1 MKIEIPFDL
10 ANPGAEVIRSTFGG
24 GWIIPLTPAA
34 SMALADFF
42 DEEPA
47 ELAPLGG
54 RAGYIVEPNQAG
66 DLAEY
71 LRGAGIAWKVN

>member
-1 MKIEIPFDL
+1 MSGVFDL
-10 ANPGAEVIRSTFGG
+10 ANPGAEAISSTFGG
-24 GWIIPLTPAA
+24 GWIIPLTPAG

-54 RAGYIVEPNQAG
+54 RAGYIVEPYQTG
-66 DLAEY
+66 DLAEH
-71 LRGAGIAWKVN
+71 LRAAGVAWKVS

>member
-1 MKIEIPFDL
+1 MIDAQTI
-10 ANPGAEVIRSTFGG
+10 ASSFGG
-24 GWIIPLTPAA
+24 GWIIPLTPAG

-54 RAGYIVEPNQAG
+54 TVGYIIEPYQVG
-66 DLAEY
+66 DLAEHMT
-71 LRGAGIAWKVN
+71 GAGLTWERG

>member
-1 MKIEIPFDL
+1 MIDAQTIP
-10 ANPGAEVIRSTFGG
+10 SSFGG
-24 GWIIPLTPAA
+24 GWIIPLTPAG

-54 RAGYIVEPNQAG
+54 TVGYIVEPYQVG
-66 DLAEY
+66 DLAEHMTNAG
-71 LRGAGIAWKVN
+71 LTWERGR